1 MQAMSFLK
9 GILIFVLLGF
19 TPLTQG
25 QLECKV
31 TVHGINYL
39 GLKNVT
45 ISGRTCQDW
54 NSQYPHKHEQTD
66 KIMLRNSRNY
76 CRNPDG
82 EPGGPW
88 CYTNDRNKRWEYCN
102 IPSCPISDEQCYE
115 EGKGTAYLGKINV
128 TETGYACRR
137 WDSEAVFVYQVFEH
151 LENYCRSPDGAPFP
165 WCLSTA
171 PGKRWEKCQIPICGR
186 HGTTKTQTATTSAT
200 MSATNTAAT
209 TTFQQST
216 ALKSENNSKN
226 KERIIAAND
235 GSCEQ
240 NSVKVEVVTVVTLVC
255 VLLTT
260 VGSIYIIVLLRHN
273 RLQCFPGQNTPYALN
288 NVYDSGVSDIQP
300 IVYSSR

>member
-102 IPSCPISDEQCYE
+102 IPSCPITDEQCYE
-115 EGKGTAYLGKINV
+115 EGKGISYLGKINV

-171 PGKRWEKCQIPICGR
+171 HGKRWEKCQIPICGS
-186 HGTTKTQTATTSAT
+186 K
-200 MSATNTAAT
+200 T
-209 TTFQQST
+209 TTIPT
-216 ALKSENNSKN
+216 T
-226 KERIIAAND
+226 I
-235 GSCEQ
+235 
-240 NSVKVEVVTVVTLVC
+240 SVKWNQLFSNDSESPISAENYRKSIKKNTLTVEIVTVVTLGC
-255 VLLTT
+255 VLVLLIGI
-260 VGSIYIIVLLRHN
+260 VYIILMLRQN
-273 RLQCFPGQNTPYALN
+273 RLQYLVQTVPSQKAHHSVN
-288 NVYDSGVSDIQP
+288 NAYDTGFSDEQP
-300 IVYSSR
+300 IVNSHF